1 MAKPIRLSKAARDL
15 LRRRANS
22 ERVDV
27 TPANL
32 ETYREL
38 ARAGIM
44 EPFSGFMR
52 GPEAVFRFTQR
63 RLGTAGGASALPF
76 RPLGHASE
84 DFPGILSNGQFGIRC
99 SLNHFVM
106 RDALRAA
113 SRCSWAMTASMRS
126 RQAGCLAPRHNRRR
140 SGARM
145 LLDIPSGRKPPRHLP
160 TPGPVRW
167 RARRRPLV
175 CQSNRALR
183 AEDRPWQAV
192 VGTVAAH
199 GAVICWRPQPGGKGS
214 GERGGVA
221 PCG

>member
-1 MAKPIRLSKAARDL
+1 MDKPIRLSKAARDL

-27 TPANL
+27 TPGNL

-44 EPFSGFMR
+44 EPFTGFMR

-63 RLGTAGGASALPF
+63 GWERREELQRCRFAPSA
-76 RPLGHASE
+76 
-84 DFPGILSNGQFGIRC
+84 
-99 SLNHFVM
+99 M
-106 RDALRAA
+106 
-113 SRCSWAMTASMRS
+113 
-126 RQAGCLAPRHNRRR
+126 
-140 SGARM
+140 
-145 LLDIPSGRKPPRHLP
+145 
-160 TPGPVRW
+160 
-167 RARRRPLV
+167 LV
-175 CQSNRALR
+175 CPSNRALR
-183 AEDRPWQAV
+183 AEDRPWQAA